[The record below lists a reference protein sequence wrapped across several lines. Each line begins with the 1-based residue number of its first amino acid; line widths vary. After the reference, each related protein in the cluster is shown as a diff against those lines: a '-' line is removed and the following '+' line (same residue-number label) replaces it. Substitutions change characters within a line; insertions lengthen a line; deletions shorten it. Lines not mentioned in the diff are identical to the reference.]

1 MPNVPTI
8 PEIVTVHLGR
18 PDQAAPNVTVTFPD
32 YIKNVASS
40 EIYPTWPDEAIRA
53 NILAEIS
60 FALNRVY
67 TEYYRNQGYDFDI
80 TSSTA
85 ADQSFVYG
93 REVFGNVSR
102 IVDEIFNSYI
112 RRRGFVE
119 PLFAVYCDGIEV
131 SCDGLSQWGTVSLA
145 KDGLSAMEI
154 LKTYFG
160 SDIEL
165 VTNVP
170 VGATGSA
177 PPVPLRDGSAGPYV
191 ETLQTRLNR
200 ISANYPLIPKIYPAN
215 GFFGQTTENAV
226 KAFQSAFDLTPDGIV
241 GPATWYRIQNV
252 YVGVKRLSDLNSE
265 GLTFEEITTSLPET
279 LSRGDTG
286 ELVFNVQYY
295 LSYIGEFIDSIPVI
309 GIDGNYGI
317 LTENAVKAFQ
327 ETYGLPV
334 TGVIDA
340 VTWYYMY
347 NVYSGII
354 ENIPLIY
361 TEGVTVPF
369 PGVVLQIGSDG
380 NAVRLLQNYL
390 NYIAGSFSDIPEVPV
405 TGYYGTQT
413 ENAVTRFQNLFG
425 IAGDRGV
432 VTGLTWKA
440 ITDIYD
446 DLYFGRIAA
455 EGQYPGYDLSLENP

>member
-8 PEIVTVHLGR
+8 PETVTVHLGR

-53 NILAEIS
+53 NVLAEIS

-80 TSSTA
+80 TSSTG

-93 REVFGNVSR
+93 REVFGNVSE

-119 PLFAVYCDGIEV
+119 PLFAVYCDGV
-131 SCDGLSQWGTVSLA
+131 TVVCDGLSQWGTVSLA

>member
-8 PEIVTVHLGR
+8 PETVTVHLGR

-40 EIYPTWPDEAIRA
+40 EIYPTWPDQAIEA
-53 NILAEIS
+53 NILAQIS

-67 TEYYRNQGYDFDI
+67 TEYYRSRGYDFDI

-93 REVFGNVSR
+93 REIYGNISET
-102 IVDEIFNSYI
+102 VDGIFNSYV
-112 RRRGFVE
+112 RRRGNVE

-160 SDIEL
+160 DDIEL

-170 VGATGSA
+170 VGVTGSA

-241 GPATWYRIQNV
+241 GPATWYRVQNV
-252 YVGVKRLSDLNSE
+252 YIGVKRLSDLNSE
-265 GLTFEEITTSLPET
+265 GLTVEEITTTLPET

-286 ELVFNVQYY
+286 EIVFIVQYY
-295 LSYIGEFIDSIPVI
+295 LSYIGEFVDSIPVI
-309 GIDGNYGI
+309 AIDGNFGI

-327 ETYGLPV
+327 ATYGLPV

-354 ENIPLIY
+354 ENIPQIY

-369 PGVVLQIGSDG
+369 PGIVLEIGSEG

-390 NYIAGSFSDIPEVPV
+390 NYIAGSFSDIPVVPV

-413 ENAVTRFQNLFG
+413 ENAVTQFQNLFG

-440 ITDIYD
+440 ITDVYD
-446 DLYFGRIAA
+446 DLYFGRIAD
-455 EGQYPGYDLSLENP
+455 EGQYPGYDLSLERG

>member
-1 MPNVPTI
+1 MPNVPII
-8 PEIVTVHLGR
+8 PESVTVHLGR
-18 PDQAAPNVTVTFPD
+18 PEQAAPNVTVTFPD

-40 EIYPTWPDEAIRA
+40 EIYPTWPEEAIKA
-53 NILAEIS
+53 NILAQIS
-60 FALNRVY
+60 FALNRIY
-67 TEYYRNQGYDFDI
+67 TEYYRSRGYDFDL
-80 TSSTA
+80 TSSTG

-93 REVFGNVSR
+93 REIYGNISET
-102 IVDEIFNSYI
+102 VDEIFNSYI
-112 RRRGFVE
+112 RRRGNVE

-131 SCDGLSQWGTVSLA
+131 TCDGLSQWGSVPLA
-145 KDGLSAMEI
+145 KEGLTAMEI

-160 SDIEL
+160 EDIEL

-177 PPVPLRDGSAGPYV
+177 PPVPLAEGAAGPYV

-215 GFFGQTTENAV
+215 GFFGQTTVNAV

-241 GPATWYRIQNV
+241 GPATWHRVQNV
-252 YVGVKRLSDLNSE
+252 YIGVKRLSDLNSE
-265 GLTFEEITTSLPET
+265 GLTVEEITTTLPES
-279 LSRGDTG
+279 LARGDTG
-286 ELVFNVQYY
+286 ELVFIVQYY

-309 GIDGNYGI
+309 GIDGNFGI

-327 ETYGLPV
+327 ATYGLPV

-347 NVYSGII
+347 NVYSGIV
-354 ENIPLIY
+354 ENIPQIY

-369 PGVVLQIGSDG
+369 PGIVLEIGTEG

-390 NYIAGSFSDIPEVPV
+390 NYIARSFSDIPEVPV

-413 ENAVTRFQNLFG
+413 ENAVTQFQNLFG

-446 DLYFGRIAA
+446 DLYLGRIAA

>member
-8 PEIVTVHLGR
+8 PETVTVHLGR

-93 REVFGNVSR
+93 REIYGNISET
-102 IVDEIFNSYI
+102 VDGIFNSYI

-160 SDIEL
+160 DDIEL

-170 VGATGSA
+170 VGFSGSA
-177 PPVPLRDGSAGPYV
+177 PLVPLREGAAGPYV

-265 GLTFEEITTSLPET
+265 GLTFEEITTSLPKT

-295 LSYIGEFIDSIPVI
+295 LSYIGEFIDSI
-309 GIDGNYGI
+309 
-317 LTENAVKAFQ
+317 
-327 ETYGLPV
+327 
-334 TGVIDA
+334 
-340 VTWYYMY
+340 
-347 NVYSGII
+347 
-354 ENIPLIY
+354 
-361 TEGVTVPF
+361 
-369 PGVVLQIGSDG
+369 
-380 NAVRLLQNYL
+380 
-390 NYIAGSFSDIPEVPV
+390 
-405 TGYYGTQT
+405 
-413 ENAVTRFQNLFG
+413 
-425 IAGDRGV
+425 
-432 VTGLTWKA
+432 
-440 ITDIYD
+440 
-446 DLYFGRIAA
+446 
-455 EGQYPGYDLSLENP
+455 